1 MLLVVK
7 IFSVREKIQ
16 LQNQVATL
24 KYNNFKTELE
34 MVM

>member
-1 MLLVVK
+1 MVK

-24 KYNNFKTELE
+24 KHNNFKIELE
-34 MVM
+34 IVM